1 MKDIQ
6 LWIRKNWSTLILA
19 ALLIAL
25 LVSPDA
31 KAWLMRQMIA
41 TGIFNS
47 SIEAPAGAG
56 EKTSDAMPF
65 EIMDENGTI
74 INTAQLKGKVV
85 FINFWASWCPPCRA
99 EFPSI
104 QKLYDKY
111 RTHPDLVFL
120 TVNLDD
126 NPELGKV
133 YLSDNHFTIPFLTAV
148 QTIPK
153 EYYSGSLPTTVVLD
167 RQGRIRLHHTG
178 MADYSRNS
186 FYNQIDL
193 LLKEK

>member
-1 MKDIQ
+1 MNTTKI
-6 LWIRKNWSTLILA
+6 WIRKNGVTLILGV
-19 ALLIAL
+19 LFIVL

-47 SIEAPAGAG
+47 SIKDTAIADGTGATSVSFKVADEKG
-56 EKTSDAMPF
+56 E
-65 EIMDENGTI
+65 I
-74 INTAQLKGKVV
+74 INTSQLKGKVV

-104 QKLYDKY
+104 QKLYEKY
-111 RTHPDLVFL
+111 KAHPDMVFL
-120 TVNLDD
+120 TINLDD

-133 YLSDNHFTIPFLTAV
+133 YLSDNQFTIPFLTPV
-148 QTIPK
+148 QNIPK

-167 RQGRIRLHHTG
+167 KQGKVRLHHTG
-178 MADYSRNS
+178 MADYSKAS
-186 FYNQIDL
+186 FYDQMEQ
-193 LLKEK
+193 LLKE